1 MDILDLF
8 KGAIISVESRSGRK
22 QIWIHIGNQHFPL
35 VIRPASRKKLA
46 RQTRPGH
53 SAEHTRTRGKK
64 RVER

>member
-8 KGAIISVESRSGRK
+8 KGAVISVESRSGKK

-46 RQTRPGH
+46 GQARPGH
-53 SAEHTRTRGKK
+53 SAQQTRSRGK
-64 RVER
+64 RREEP